1 LEEFES
7 MTRKRI
13 LILVIAVAA
22 LIASALYAGWLHRDA
37 SLEGSGTVEARN
49 IRVGSKVGGR
59 IAKVLVREGDIVQAG
74 QVLITFDDKELQA
87 SLEQSRANA
96 EKARRG
102 YRPEEIAE
110 ARAAAAQAKADYEL
124 KKNGYR
130 QEDIAAGQADLDR
143 ANADEIRTRLDFD
156 RYDALAKKDLVS
168 KQQRD
173 TAEANWKMALAQQ
186 QNAKHKLEEW
196 QHGYRPEEIASA
208 EARYRQAQA
217 TSEKLERG
225 NRREDI
231 ELAKAAYAYDEARY
245 RERQVTAPADAI
257 VEVLDV
263 RPGDLIAPNT
273 PVATLL
279 ERDQIYVRIYV
290 PETEIGRVQI
300 GQKAEVRVDSF
311 PNTVFDG
318 LVEQI
323 NQQAEFLPRNVQT
336 REERVHQV
344 IGVKI
349 RINDPAG
356 HVLAGMAADVKLK
369 AAS

>member
-1 LEEFES
+1 
-7 MTRKRI
+7 MNRKRI
-13 LILVIAVAA
+13 LILLIAAAA
-22 LIASALYAGWLHRDA
+22 LAATGLYAGWFHRDT
-37 SLEGSGTVEARN
+37 SLQGSGTVEARN
-49 IRVGSKVGGR
+49 IRVGSKIGGR
-59 IAKVLVREGDIVQAG
+59 IDKVLVREGDSVQPG

-96 EKARRG
+96 EKAQRG

-130 QEDIAAGQADLDR
+130 QEDIATAQADLDR
-143 ANADEIRTRLDFD
+143 AKADEIRTHLDFD
-156 RYDALAKKDLVS
+156 RYEALAKKDLVS

-173 TAEANWKMALAQQ
+173 TAEANWRVAVAQQ
-186 QNAKHKLEEW
+186 QGALHRLDEL
-196 QHGYRPEEIASA
+196 QRGYRPEEIASA
-208 EARYRQAQA
+208 EAHYHQAQA
-217 TSEKLERG
+217 NLEKLERG
-225 NRREDI
+225 NRREDVD
-231 ELAKAAYAYDEARY
+231 LAKAAYAYDEARF
-245 RERQVTAPADAI
+245 RERQVTAPSAAT

-279 ERDQIYVRIYV
+279 EKDQIYVRIYI
-290 PETEIGRVQI
+290 PETEIGRVKV

-311 PNTVFDG
+311 PRTAFDG
-318 LVEQI
+318 VVEQI

-336 REERVHQV
+336 REERVHEV
-344 IGVKI
+344 IGIKI

-356 HVLAGMAADVKLK
+356 RVLAGMAADVKLK
-369 AAS
+369 AVS

>member
-1 LEEFES
+1 
-7 MTRKRI
+7 MNRKHI
-13 LILVIAVAA
+13 LILLAAAAA
-22 LIASALYAGWLHRDA
+22 LVTTGLYAGWFHRNTA
-37 SLEGSGTVEARN
+37 LEGSGTVEARN

-59 IAKVLVREGDIVQAG
+59 IDEVLVREGDSVQAG
-74 QVLITFDDKELQA
+74 QVLITFDDQELQA

-102 YRPEEIAE
+102 YRPEEIEE

-124 KKNGYR
+124 KRNGYR
-130 QEDIAAGQADLDR
+130 REDIATAEADLDR
-143 ANADEIRTRLDFD
+143 AKADEIRTHLDFD
-156 RYDALAKKDLVS
+156 RYAALAKKDLVS

-173 TAEANWKMALAQQ
+173 TAEANWLVAAAQQ
-186 QNAKHKLEEW
+186 QSARHKLDEL
-196 QHGYRPEEIASA
+196 QRGYRPEEIASA
-208 EARYRQAQA
+208 EAHYQQAQA
-217 TSEKLERG
+217 TLEKFERG
-225 NRREDI
+225 NRREDVD
-231 ELAKAAYAYDEARY
+231 LAKAAYSYDQARF
-245 RERQVTAPADAI
+245 RERRVTAPSAAT

-279 ERDQIYVRIYV
+279 EKDQIYVRIYI
-290 PETEIGRVQI
+290 PETEIGRVKV

-311 PNTVFDG
+311 PKTAFDG
-318 LVEQI
+318 VVEQI

-344 IGVKI
+344 MGIKI

-356 HVLAGMAADVKLK
+356 RVLAGMAADVKLK
-369 AAS
+369 GES